1 MISACI
7 LIRTEHGKHDQVVER
22 MRQFKEVRQAFPVY
36 GRYDVVV
43 DAESDGFESLGG
55 VILRMNRIAGVV
67 FTETAVEIAVRED

>member
-7 LIRTEHGKHDQVVER
+7 LIRTEHGKYDQVAER

-43 DAESDGFESLGG
+43 DVEADAFESLGD
-55 VILRMNRIAGVV
+55 VILRMNRMAGVV
-67 FTETAVEIAVRED
+67 FTETAVEITVRGN